1 MRLDKWLW
9 AARFFKTR
17 ALAAAAVAGGKVK
30 LNGERVKPA
39 RAVRVDDALHISVG
53 PYEYAL
59 RVLALSAR
67 RGPAAQAASLY
78 AESESSRAARNVLAT
93 RLAAERRGATLTH
106 GRPNKRERR
115 QLIELKKSKM

>member
-30 LNGERVKPA
+30 LNGARVKPA

-53 PYEYAL
+53 PYEYVL

-78 AESESSRAARNVLAT
+78 AESESSRVARDILAA
-93 RLAAERRGATLTH
+93 RLAAERRAATLTQ